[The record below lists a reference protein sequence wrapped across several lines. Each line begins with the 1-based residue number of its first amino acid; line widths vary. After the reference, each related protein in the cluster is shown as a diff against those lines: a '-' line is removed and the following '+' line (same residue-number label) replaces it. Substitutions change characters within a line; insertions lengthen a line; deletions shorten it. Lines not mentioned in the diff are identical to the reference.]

1 MHNRDMIW
9 TTKEGERL
17 KIKDISSAHLSNIFF
32 FIESKHDAFRIKY
45 GSKKLKKMKFNIKQ
59 EIRFRKL
66 NRINTT
72 SQENDIF

>member
-17 KIKDISSAHLSNIFF
+17 KIKDISSAHLSNISF
-32 FIESKHDAFRIKY
+32 FIESKNEAFRIKY
-45 GSKKLKKMKFNIKQ
+45 GSKKLKKIKFNIKQ

-66 NRINTT
+66 NRINT

>member
-1 MHNRDMIW
+1 MIW
-9 TTKEGERL
+9 TTKEGIRL
-17 KIKDISSAHLSNIFF
+17 KIKDIPSAHLSNIFF
-32 FIESKHDAFRIKY
+32 FIESKNEAYRLRY
-45 GSKKLKKMKFNIKQ
+45 GSKKLKKIKFNIKQ